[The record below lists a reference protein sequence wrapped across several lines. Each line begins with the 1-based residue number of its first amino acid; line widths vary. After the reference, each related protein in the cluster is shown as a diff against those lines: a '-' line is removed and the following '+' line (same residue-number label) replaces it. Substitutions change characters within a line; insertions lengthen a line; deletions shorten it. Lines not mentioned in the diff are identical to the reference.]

1 MGAQVDPFYDVLF
14 VRNLAHDE
22 LISEVLM
29 VDDKSRVAN
38 DVLDLLYATKHR
50 PLWAIKLDLNVNIEK
65 VTYNSFTT
73 ENPLAQLEEASR
85 LHSAH
90 KLVLWGWSLAGIAVF
105 EATGRPA
112 GLACIATNEACVHSI
127 FFY

>member
-38 DVLDLLYATKHR
+38 DVLD
-50 PLWAIKLDLNVNIEK
+50 
-65 VTYNSFTT
+65 NSFTT

-90 KLVLWGWSLAGIAVF
+90 KLVL
-105 EATGRPA
+105 
-112 GLACIATNEACVHSI
+112 
-127 FFY
+127 